1 MPVVCDVWSHE
12 FNGLEHIFNVHA
24 KYGTNHVEK
33 ELAESSAND
42 NSNKSQKILKS
53 QDTVAF
59 HIPQQSISYVFAA
72 AAKKIEYHLFNFQK
86 LQCITISNQG
96 PPPKFFS

>member
-1 MPVVCDVWSHE
+1 MKFSISYYLLLLYLTVLFKPLMPVVCDVWSHE

-72 AAKKIEYHLFNFQK
+72 AA
-86 LQCITISNQG
+86 T
-96 PPPKFFS
+96 